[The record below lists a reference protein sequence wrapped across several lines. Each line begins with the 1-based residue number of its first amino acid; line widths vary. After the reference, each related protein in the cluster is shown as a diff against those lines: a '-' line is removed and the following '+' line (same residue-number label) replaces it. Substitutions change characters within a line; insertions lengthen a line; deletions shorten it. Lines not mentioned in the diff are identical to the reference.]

1 MGVLKPRKKMVSLRL
16 AEDEYERLIE
26 LCSVEGAHSASDL
39 ARTAVC
45 DYLLSHDDNSGYGG
59 SAAVDLRQKV
69 AKLER
74 EVRRLSRLASTATAG
89 GR

>member
-45 DYLLSHDDNSGYGG
+45 DYLLSRDKKSGNGG
-59 SAAVDLRQKV
+59 PSAADLHQKV
-69 AKLER
+69 AKLEK
-74 EVRRLSRLASTATAG
+74 EVRRLSRMAASATAG